1 MGELL
6 ALGFIQR
13 ALAAGLLLGLACAVL
28 GVFLILKRDAMIGH
42 GLSHV
47 AFAGV
52 ALGLWVRILPLGLAL
67 ATTLLAAL
75 LLVKLKQK
83 AGIHGDTALG
93 IVSSV
98 GMALGITLASLARSY
113 NASLFGFLFGEIL
126 AITPAEV
133 ALAGGVALAVI
144 ALVAVRYRPLMA
156 MAFHPEIAKASGVRV
171 ERLEA
176 MLLALSAVTVVL
188 GMKIVGILLVS
199 ALLVIPAAAG
209 LRAAS
214 RFKGAILISCAIAC
228 VSVAGGLAA
237 ALCLDLPAS
246 GAVVLV
252 AFVIFSAIPRRSGAS
267 PKTPGL

>member
-6 ALGFIQR
+6 SMGFIQR
-13 ALAAGLLLGLACAVL
+13 ALLAGLLLGVACAVL

-52 ALGLWVRILPLGLAL
+52 ALGLWVRFLPLAL
-67 ATTLLAAL
+67 ALAASLLAAV
-75 LLVKLKQK
+75 LLVRLKQK
-83 AGIHGDTALG
+83 AGVHGDTALG

-133 ALAGGVALAVI
+133 ALAAGLALAVLG
-144 ALVAVRYRPLMA
+144 LVAVRYRPLMA
-156 MAFHPEIAKASGVRV
+156 MAFHPEIAKASGIRV
-171 ERLEA
+171 DRLETA
-176 MLLALSAVTVVL
+176 LLALAAVTVVL
-188 GMKIVGILLVS
+188 GMKIVGVMLVS

-214 RFKGAILISCAIAC
+214 HFKGALLLSGGIAAF
-228 VSVAGGLAA
+228 SVVGGLLA
-237 ALCLDLPAS
+237 ALYLDVPAS
-246 GAVVLV
+246 GAVVLL
-252 AFVIFSAIPRRSGAS
+252 AFLIFLAVLALKRARA
-267 PKTPGL
+267 

>member
-1 MGELL
+1 MESLWT
-6 ALGFIQR
+6 LGFLQR
-13 ALAAGLLLGLACAVL
+13 ALLAGLLLGVACAIL

-52 ALGLWVRILPLGLAL
+52 ALGLWVRLLPLGLAL
-67 ATTLLAAL
+67 ALTLVAAF
-75 LLVKLKQK
+75 LLVKLKEK
-83 AGIHGDTALG
+83 AGVHSDTALG

-98 GMALGITLASLARSY
+98 GMALGIILASLAKSY

-133 ALAGGVALAVI
+133 VLSAGLALAVI
-144 ALVAVRYRPLMA
+144 VLVIVRYRPLMA

-171 ERLEA
+171 ERLDA
-176 MLLALSAVTVVL
+176 ILTAFAAVTVVL
-188 GMKIVGILLVS
+188 GMKIVGVLLIS

-214 RFKGAILISCAIAC
+214 HFRGAILISCGVAV
-228 VSVAGGLAA
+228 VSIVGGLAA
-237 ALCLDLPAS
+237 ALYLDLPAS
-246 GAVVLV
+246 GAVVVL
-252 AFVIFSAIPRRSGAS
+252 AFIFFLAVLALKRV
-267 PKTPGL
+267 KT

>member
-1 MGELL
+1 MDELWT
-6 ALGFIQR
+6 LGFLQR
-13 ALAAGLLLGLACAVL
+13 ALAAGLLLGIACAVL

-52 ALGLWVRILPLGLAL
+52 ALGLWARLLPLGLAL
-67 ATTLLAAL
+67 AVSLAAAF
-75 LLVKLKQK
+75 LLVKLKER
-83 AGIHGDTALG
+83 AGVHSDTALG

-98 GMALGITLASLARSY
+98 GMATGIILASLAKSY

-133 ALAGGVALAVI
+133 ALAAGLALFVIGVV
-144 ALVAVRYRPLMA
+144 VVRYRPLMS

-176 MLLALSAVTVVL
+176 GLTALTAVTVVL
-188 GMKIVGILLVS
+188 GMKVVGVLLVS

-214 RFKGAILISCAIAC
+214 HFKGAILISCAVAV

-237 ALCLDLPAS
+237 ALYLDLPAS
-246 GAVVLV
+246 GAIVVLS
-252 AFVIFSAIPRRSGAS
+252 FFIFAALLVLRR
-267 PKTPGL
+267 KTVFK